1 MMAQRGLSLLEVL
14 VVMAI
19 VAVLVAAITL
29 SFGGGDS
36 RRLENA
42 ARRAQALI
50 ELACDRA
57 SLSGSDMGIRVSRDR
72 LEFGFIDVAGWHAI
86 EGNDSAEA
94 LRPRVLGEGV
104 SLQLR
109 SDGRELRLDGEA
121 GGPQLACLG
130 SGELTPFTLELRA
143 DGVDEAWRLRGDG
156 IARLTLER
164 IDVPR

>member
-1 MMAQRGLSLLEVL
+1 MKQRGLSLLEVL

-29 SFGGGDS
+29 SFGGSAS
-36 RRLENA
+36 RQLQNA

-57 SLSGSDMGIRVSRDR
+57 SLSGSDMGIRVSADR
-72 LEFGFIDVAGWHAI
+72 FEFGFIDAAGWHPIAD
-86 EGNDSAEA
+86 GDSAEA
-94 LRPRVLGEGV
+94 LRPRTLGMAV
-104 SLQLR
+104 RLSLR
-109 SDGRELRLDGEA
+109 RDGRELRLEGEA

-130 SGELTPFTLELRA
+130 SGELTPFELELRA

-156 IARLTLER
+156 IARLSLER
-164 IDVPR
+164 IDAPR